1 MNVHA
6 IRITTTEVSDRE
18 GMDAVLPAD
27 APMDRVIADGAYY
40 SIERTEAF
48 SGAGVT
54 PVIPPPAH
62 AVVHGEERTRRHDQI
77 VRYIEDKGIYAFH
90 KKYGYG
96 VRSLVE
102 AQISRIKRC
111 IGERL
116 LTQELA
122 SQEGEGIV
130 IANLLNRW
138 NAFGKPVCVKNA

>member
-1 MNVHA
+1 MGTHTHPNK
-6 IRITTTEVSDRE
+6 
-18 GMDAVLPAD
+18 
-27 APMDRVIADGAYY
+27 APLDRVIADGAYY
-40 SIERTEAF
+40 SIERAEAL

-62 AVVHGEERTRRHDQI
+62 AVVHGEGRTRWHDQI
-77 VRYIEDKGIYAFH
+77 VKYIKDKGIYAFH

-116 LTQELA
+116 LTQKLA
-122 SQEGEGIV
+122 SQEDEGVI
-130 IANLLNRW
+130 IANIINLW
-138 NAFGKPVCVKNA
+138 NAFGKPICAKNA

>member
-1 MNVHA
+1 M
-6 IRITTTEVSDRE
+6 
-18 GMDAVLPAD
+18 
-27 APMDRVIADGAYY
+27 
-40 SIERTEAF
+40 
-48 SGAGVT
+48 
-54 PVIPPPAH
+54 
-62 AVVHGEERTRRHDQI
+62 
-77 VRYIEDKGIYAFH
+77 YAFH

-102 AQISRIKRC
+102 AQISRIKRR

-122 SQEGEGIV
+122 SQEGEGVI